1 MGEALKMETANAILD
16 FLDVHVIFSLLPLLV
31 WLLLIER
38 IFKNRFLTNQVIA
51 LVRWIVIGYT
61 VLSLLFFIA
70 GMIVCPDEFAFT
82 HRATGR
88 YAFAYWLMVIC
99 ATTFPLT
106 LLHRKLGR
114 KPFYILLV
122 VFLMKIGFYFERF
135 VIIATSLHRD
145 YAPGYSDGEIPFI
158 ALVIV
163 SFLLR
168 GLVLAFILLG
178 IFELLARMKSTRHP
192 ELKN

>member
-1 MGEALKMETANAILD
+1 METAAAILD

-38 IFKNRFLTNQVIA
+38 IFKNRFRTKQVIA
-51 LVRWIVIGYT
+51 LVRWMVIGYT
-61 VLSLLFFIA
+61 VVSTLFFIA
-70 GMIVCPDEFAFT
+70 GMIVSPDEFAFT

-88 YAFAYWLMVIC
+88 YAFAYWLMLIC
-99 ATTFPLT
+99 ATAFPLT

-135 VIIATSLHRD
+135 VIITTSLHRD
-145 YAPGYSDGEIPFI
+145 YAPGYFDGEIPFI

-168 GLVLAFILLG
+168 GFVLAVVLLA
-178 IFELLARMKSTRHP
+178 IFELLARMKSARHP